1 LVLAGFAFVQAQPE
15 EIYTIRTKN
24 SKQLKDFFRYTED
37 RIPLVSAHRGGARE
51 GFPENCIATFENTLK
66 HTPAILEVDPQLTK
80 DSVVILMHDFT
91 LDRTSTGSGRISD
104 HTWAELQQ
112 LKLKDTK
119 GNVTEYRIPTLEEAI
134 NWARG
139 KTILILDEKSVPT
152 ELTVKLIE
160 KNKAEGFVMI
170 MPDNNAEAKKVYEL
184 NPNIMMEV
192 FVANKDRVAEFEKT
206 GIPWENVVAFVQ
218 HARPENPEIYSLL
231 HERGTMAIIGT
242 GRRHDR
248 EYLQGNKD
256 IYRQIIADGAD
267 IIEADYAIEAGSE
280 VLKLVPAKSSKSKY
294 FKKVKLKK

>member
-1 LVLAGFAFVQAQPE
+1 MKKILRQTGLLLLLVLAGFAFVQAQPE

-170 MPDNNAEAKKVYEL
+170 MP
-184 NPNIMMEV
+184 
-192 FVANKDRVAEFEKT
+192 
-206 GIPWENVVAFVQ
+206 
-218 HARPENPEIYSLL
+218 
-231 HERGTMAIIGT
+231 
-242 GRRHDR
+242 
-248 EYLQGNKD
+248 
-256 IYRQIIADGAD
+256 
-267 IIEADYAIEAGSE
+267 
-280 VLKLVPAKSSKSKY
+280 
-294 FKKVKLKK
+294 